1 MIIKSQT
8 INFFIHIINY
18 LTSLNFII
26 LADRSI
32 QMFKLYTIEGKI
44 EIPPF
49 LFGQAK
55 EVSARIILSEDYEGI
70 ITRDYGFVI
79 AVVDV
84 LDVGKGIIIP
94 GNANTF
100 HEVEFTILTFKPTVS
115 EVVEGTVVEIV
126 DFGSFVR
133 LGPLD
138 GLVHVSQIC
147 DDYISYEQVG
157 NRFIGKETGK
167 ILEVN
172 DEVRAKIIAVSLGTG
187 RSGKLGLTMR
197 QKFLGKAE
205 WIENDLED
213 IYIEE
218 EEKQIDPNKVEDN
231 TE

>member
-1 MIIKSQT
+1 
-8 INFFIHIINY
+8 
-18 LTSLNFII
+18 
-26 LADRSI
+26 
-32 QMFKLYTIEGKI
+32 MFKLFTISGKI

-49 LFGQAK
+49 LFDQEK
-55 EVSARIILSEDYEGI
+55 TVSARIILSEDYEGI
-70 ITRDYGFVI
+70 ITREYGFII

-84 LDVGKGIIIP
+84 LEVGMGIIIP

-100 HEVEFTILTFKPTVS
+100 HEVIFTILAFKPAIS
-115 EVVEGTVVEIV
+115 EVVEGDIVEIV
-126 DFGSFVR
+126 DFGAFIR

-172 DEVRAKIIAVSLGTG
+172 DKVRARIIAVSLGTG

-197 QKFLGKAE
+197 QRFLGKEE
-205 WIENDLED
+205 WIEQD
-213 IYIEE
+213 
-218 EEKQIDPNKVEDN
+218 VEDEFAQEEGAEED
-231 TE
+231 TEEDGA

>member
-1 MIIKSQT
+1 
-8 INFFIHIINY
+8 
-18 LTSLNFII
+18 
-26 LADRSI
+26 
-32 QMFKLYTIEGKI
+32 MFKLFTIEGKI

-49 LFGQAK
+49 LFGQEK
-55 EVSARIILSEDYEGI
+55 TVSARIILSEDYEGI
-70 ITRDYGFVI
+70 ITRDYGFII
-79 AVVDV
+79 AVVNV
-84 LDVGKGIIIP
+84 IEVGKGIIIP

-100 HEVEFTILTFKPTVS
+100 HEVIFTILTFKPTVS

-126 DFGSFVR
+126 DFGSFIR

-172 DEVRAKIIAVSLGTG
+172 DNVRAKIIAVSLGTG

-197 QKFLGKAE
+197 QKFLGKE
-205 WIENDLED
+205 DWIAAD
-213 IYIEE
+213 IEE
-218 EEKQIDPNKVEDN
+218 AYAQKESKQIDESEEETNID
-231 TE
+231 

>member
-1 MIIKSQT
+1 
-8 INFFIHIINY
+8 
-18 LTSLNFII
+18 
-26 LADRSI
+26 
-32 QMFKLYTIEGKI
+32 MFKLFTIEGKI

-49 LFGQAK
+49 LFNQEK
-55 EVSARIILSEDYEGI
+55 TISARIILSEDYEGI
-70 ITRDYGFVI
+70 ITRNYGFII

-84 LDVGKGIIIP
+84 LEVGQGIIIP

-100 HEVEFTILTFKPTVS
+100 HEVQFTILSFKPTVS

-147 DDYISYEQVG
+147 DDYISYEQIG

-172 DEVRAKIIAVSLGTG
+172 DPVRAKIIAVSLGTG

-197 QKFLGKAE
+197 QKFLGK
-205 WIENDLED
+205 ED
-213 IYIEE
+213 WVEA
-218 EEKQIDPNKVEDN
+218 DVEDDFSQKSGKKAKTDEEDN
-231 TE
+231 SD

>member
-1 MIIKSQT
+1 
-8 INFFIHIINY
+8 
-18 LTSLNFII
+18 
-26 LADRSI
+26 
-32 QMFKLYTIEGKI
+32 MFKLFTIEGKI

-49 LFGQAK
+49 LFDQEK
-55 EVSARIILSEDYEGI
+55 EVSARIILAEDYEGI

-84 LDVGKGIIIP
+84 LNVGKGIVIP

-100 HEVEFTILTFKPTVS
+100 HEVQFTILTFKPTIS

-172 DEVRAKIIAVSLGTG
+172 DQVRARIIAVSLGTG

-197 QKFLGKAE
+197 QKFLGKEE
-205 WIENDLED
+205 WIANDIEER
-213 IYIEE
+213 YEE
-218 EEKQIDPNKVEDN
+218 EEGAKLEPAEVEDK

>member
-1 MIIKSQT
+1 
-8 INFFIHIINY
+8 
-18 LTSLNFII
+18 
-26 LADRSI
+26 
-32 QMFKLYTIEGKI
+32 MFKLFTIEGKI

-49 LFGQAK
+49 LFNQEK
-55 EVSARIILSEDYEGI
+55 TISARIILSEDYEGI
-70 ITRDYGFVI
+70 ITRNYGFII

-84 LDVGKGIIIP
+84 LEVGQGIIIP

-100 HEVEFTILTFKPTVS
+100 HEVQFTILSFKPTVS

-147 DDYISYEQVG
+147 DDYISYEQIG

-172 DEVRAKIIAVSLGTG
+172 DQVRAKIIAVSLGTG

-197 QKFLGKAE
+197 QKFLGK
-205 WIENDLED
+205 ED
-213 IYIEE
+213 WVEA
-218 EEKQIDPNKVEDN
+218 DVEDDFSQKSGKKAKTDEEGN
-231 TE
+231 SD

>member
-1 MIIKSQT
+1 
-8 INFFIHIINY
+8 
-18 LTSLNFII
+18 
-26 LADRSI
+26 
-32 QMFKLYTIEGKI
+32 MFKLFTIEGKI

-49 LFGQAK
+49 LFDQEK
-55 EVSARIILSEDYEGI
+55 NVSARIILSEDYEGI
-70 ITRDYGFVI
+70 ITRNYGFII
-79 AVVDV
+79 AVVNV
-84 LDVGKGIIIP
+84 LDVGQGIIIP

-100 HEVEFTILTFKPTVS
+100 HEVEFTILAFKPTVS

-126 DFGSFVR
+126 DFGSFIR

-172 DEVRAKIIAVSLGTG
+172 DQVRAKIIAVSMGTG

-197 QKFLGKAE
+197 QKYLGKE
-205 WIENDLED
+205 DWIKSDIENDYAEKQRD
-213 IYIEE
+213 QTKVEE
-218 EEKQIDPNKVEDN
+218 EENTVE
-231 TE
+231 

>member
-1 MIIKSQT
+1 
-8 INFFIHIINY
+8 
-18 LTSLNFII
+18 
-26 LADRSI
+26 
-32 QMFKLYTIEGKI
+32 MFKLYTLTAKC

-49 LFGQAK
+49 LFDQPK

-70 ITRDYGFVI
+70 ITRDYGFIIAIVEVI
-79 AVVDV
+79 
-84 LDVGKGIIIP
+84 DVGPGIIIP

-100 HEVEFTILTFKPTVS
+100 HEVEFSILSFKPMIS
-115 EVVEGTVVEIV
+115 EVVEGEVVEIV
-126 DFGSFVR
+126 DFGSFIR

-197 QKFLGKAE
+197 QKFLGKPE
-205 WIENDLED
+205 WIEADIED
-213 IYIEE
+213 EYSENEPVESEE
-218 EEKQIDPNKVEDN
+218 E
-231 TE
+231 

>member
-1 MIIKSQT
+1 
-8 INFFIHIINY
+8 
-18 LTSLNFII
+18 
-26 LADRSI
+26 
-32 QMFKLYTIEGKI
+32 MFKLYTIEGKI

-49 LFGQAK
+49 LFGQEK
-55 EVSARIILSEDYEGI
+55 SVSARIILAEDYEGI
-70 ITRDYGFVI
+70 ITRDYGFII

-100 HEVEFTILTFKPTVS
+100 HEVIFTILTFKPTVS

-167 ILEVN
+167 ILDVN
-172 DEVRAKIIAVSLGTG
+172 DQIRAKIIAVSLGTG

-197 QKFLGKAE
+197 QKFLGKDD
-205 WIENDLED
+205 WIEDD
-213 IYIEE
+213 IEE
-218 EEKQIDPNKVEDN
+218 MYAEKEGKAAKP
-231 TE
+231 TEAESNPK

>member
-1 MIIKSQT
+1 
-8 INFFIHIINY
+8 
-18 LTSLNFII
+18 
-26 LADRSI
+26 
-32 QMFKLYTIEGKI
+32 MFKLFTIEGKI

-49 LFGQAK
+49 LFDQEK
-55 EVSARIILSEDYEGI
+55 NISARIILSEDYEGI
-70 ITRDYGFVI
+70 ITRDYGFII

-84 LDVGKGIIIP
+84 LDVGKGRIIP

-100 HEVEFTILTFKPTVS
+100 HEVEFTILSFKPTVS

-126 DFGSFVR
+126 DFGSFIR

-172 DEVRAKIIAVSLGTG
+172 DQVRAKIIAVSLGTG

-197 QKFLGKAE
+197 QKYLGKEE
-205 WIENDLED
+205 WIQSD
-213 IYIEE
+213 IESEYAEKQTDKTNGKEE
-218 EEKQIDPNKVEDN
+218 EGTAE
-231 TE
+231 

>member
-1 MIIKSQT
+1 
-8 INFFIHIINY
+8 
-18 LTSLNFII
+18 
-26 LADRSI
+26 
-32 QMFKLYTIEGKI
+32 MFRLYTIEGKI

-49 LFGQAK
+49 LFDQEK
-55 EVSARIILSEDYEGI
+55 DVSARIILAEDYEGI
-70 ITRDYGFVI
+70 ITHDYGFII

-84 LDVGKGIIIP
+84 LEVGKGIIIP

-100 HEVEFTILTFKPTVS
+100 HEVIFTILTFKPTVS

-172 DEVRAKIIAVSLGTG
+172 DQVRAKIIAVSLGTG

-197 QKFLGKAE
+197 QKFLGKEE
-205 WIENDLED
+205 WIEDD
-213 IYIEE
+213 IEE
-218 EEKQIDPNKVEDN
+218 TYGEDQTKP
-231 TE
+231 TESNQDEDDST

>member
-1 MIIKSQT
+1 
-8 INFFIHIINY
+8 
-18 LTSLNFII
+18 
-26 LADRSI
+26 
-32 QMFKLYTIEGKI
+32 MFKLFTIEGKI

-49 LFGQAK
+49 LFGQEK
-55 EVSARIILSEDYEGI
+55 TVSARIILSEDYEGI
-70 ITRDYGFVI
+70 ITRDYGFII
-79 AVVDV
+79 AVVNV
-84 LDVGKGIIIP
+84 LEVGKGIIIP

-100 HEVEFTILTFKPTVS
+100 HEVVFTILTFKPTVS

-126 DFGSFVR
+126 DFGSFIR

-172 DEVRAKIIAVSLGTG
+172 DNVRAKIIAVSLGTG

-197 QKFLGKAE
+197 QKFLGKEE
-205 WIENDLED
+205 WITAD
-213 IYIEE
+213 IEE
-218 EEKQIDPNKVEDN
+218 AYAQKESKQIDESEEEADID
-231 TE
+231 

>member
-1 MIIKSQT
+1 
-8 INFFIHIINY
+8 
-18 LTSLNFII
+18 
-26 LADRSI
+26 
-32 QMFKLYTIEGKI
+32 MFKLFTIEGKI

-49 LFGQAK
+49 LFDQEK
-55 EVSARIILSEDYEGI
+55 NVSARIILSEDYEGI
-70 ITRDYGFVI
+70 ITRNYGFII
-79 AVVDV
+79 AVVNV
-84 LDVGKGIIIP
+84 LDVGQGIIIP

-100 HEVEFTILTFKPTVS
+100 HEVEFTILAFKPTVS

-126 DFGSFVR
+126 DFGSFIR

-172 DEVRAKIIAVSLGTG
+172 DQVRAKIIAVSMGTG

-197 QKFLGKAE
+197 QKYLGKE
-205 WIENDLED
+205 DWIKSDIENDYAEKQGD
-213 IYIEE
+213 QTKVEE
-218 EEKQIDPNKVEDN
+218 EENTVE
-231 TE
+231 

>member
-1 MIIKSQT
+1 
-8 INFFIHIINY
+8 
-18 LTSLNFII
+18 
-26 LADRSI
+26 
-32 QMFKLYTIEGKI
+32 MFKIFKLFTIEGKI

-49 LFGQAK
+49 LFDQEK
-55 EVSARIILSEDYEGI
+55 ETSARIILSEDYEGI
-70 ITRDYGFVI
+70 ITRDFGFII

-100 HEVEFTILTFKPTVS
+100 HEVQFTILTFKPTVS

-126 DFGSFVR
+126 DFGSFIR

-172 DEVRAKIIAVSLGTG
+172 DQVRAKIIAVSLGTG

-197 QKFLGKAE
+197 QKYLGKDD
-205 WIENDLED
+205 WIQADIED
-213 IYIEE
+213 EYASQQEPPTETNEE
-218 EEKQIDPNKVEDN
+218 EST